1 MFGRRKETVEVVG
14 TRPAPALAET
24 GSQLLLRAAALRSDD
39 ENIAVEERSVWRPDS
54 WLMQNCWETLAD
66 AGSAPEALA
75 IAQLASP
82 RQPVAIQEALYRLAR
97 NSAGKPNLLR
107 VIEHTLGEQ
116 SDILL
121 ANTFDDE
128 ISTNLDL
135 SKPYTFDRDA
145 LPHLPHQLLY
155 CGATAAHIGNNGLA
169 LGYLERL
176 DQTDRAWERIVAA
189 PDMRSVLAE
198 TLVRIGPSPLVLAL
212 IDQSLR
218 RFGDGGAEL
227 LLRISEQIDPA
238 ISVDDHD
245 NKQARLLRHCVDC
258 FRYGMLTTLQSQRIA
273 TAVFARAGK
282 WDEVIQQVTTISN
295 IQDARRAGG
304 MTLRTG
310 DQNVLRQVKRPQA
323 DADIDFQVY
332 TLREA
337 VRAMPLRYIPRDR
350 RIMLA
355 QHLAQLGMKSDGWT
369 AAGAA
374 SSLAELGALKFA
386 TDVVGHIAPTDATRS
401 EGIIAL
407 VRGLLAVGDTKGAE
421 EQVAR
426 GLAWAR
432 AYPGRNAERALIWGL
447 TEAYLEFGQPVGALK
462 LLDEWRE
469 ETGFLDRM
477 RKSIRP
483 TLTDDELRLKR
494 LRLQALLLL
503 DPQSPELLKQ
513 EEELILTL
521 REWGPRLLEGETL
534 VDLYADGLLRPLLTA
549 GRTRDAWALL
559 PEIKAALISST
570 GEKHTSRLRQISALL
585 SRQVR
590 LANATANRPDEEFEE
605 TCAIFANFVADIWAE
620 DANRGLWQIVH
631 GINGALPL
639 VLALDG
645 AGAVAAIAKTAAEN
659 GTEWG

>member
-1 MFGRRKETVEVVG
+1 MFARRKETVELAG
-14 TRPAPALAET
+14 TRPAPALAEA

-39 ENIAVEERSVWRPDS
+39 ETISIEERSVWRPDS
-54 WLMQNCWETLAD
+54 WLMKNCWEMLAD
-66 AGSAPEALA
+66 AGNAPEALA
-75 IAQLASP
+75 IAKLASP
-82 RQPVAIQEALYRLAR
+82 RQPVAVQEALYRLAR
-97 NSAGKPNLLR
+97 NATGRPNLLR

-121 ANTFDDE
+121 ANAFGET
-128 ISTNLDL
+128 IATNLDL

-145 LPHLPHQLLY
+145 LPHLPSQLLY
-155 CGATAAHIGNNGLA
+155 CGATAAHLGNNGLA
-169 LGYLERL
+169 LGYLERV
-176 DQTDRAWERIVAA
+176 DQTENAWERIVAA
-189 PDMRSVLAE
+189 PDLRSVLAE

-238 ISVDDHD
+238 ISVADQE

-282 WDEVIQQVTTISN
+282 WDEVIQQVTTIAN

-304 MTLRTG
+304 MALRTG
-310 DQNVLRQVKRPQA
+310 DQNLLRQVRRPQA
-323 DADIDFQVY
+323 DADVDFQVY

-355 QHLAQLGMKSDGWT
+355 QHLALLGMKSDGWT

-407 VRGLLAVGDTKGAE
+407 VRGLLAVGDMKGAD
-421 EQVAR
+421 EQVQK
-426 GLAWAR
+426 GLTWAR
-432 AYPGRNAERALIWGL
+432 SYPGRNAERALIWGL
-447 TEAYLEFGQPVGALK
+447 AEAFLEFGQPVGALA
-462 LLDEWRE
+462 LLDQWRE
-469 ETGFLDRM
+469 ESTFLGRL
-477 RKSIRP
+477 RKSISP
-483 TLTDDELRLKR
+483 SLTDDELRLKR

-503 DPQSPELLKQ
+503 DPQSPELIKQ
-513 EEELILTL
+513 EEELIQTL
-521 REWGPRLLEGETL
+521 CEWGPRLLEGETL
-534 VDLYADGLLRPLLTA
+534 IDLYADGLLRPLLTA
-549 GRTRDAWALL
+549 GRTREAWALL
-559 PEIKAALISST
+559 PQIKAALVGST

-590 LANATANRPDEEFEE
+590 LSSANSARPDEEYEE
-605 TCAIFANFVADIWAE
+605 IHAIFANFVADIWAE

-645 AGAVAAIAKTAAEN
+645 AGAVAAIAQTAAEN
-659 GTEWG
+659 GSAW